1 MIVLPEPALA
11 PVIPP
16 VIVPMV
22 QLKVLAALDVR
33 LILVEVPLQM
43 DFVAALVTAGRGF
56 TVTVIVK
63 GLPAQEPVVE
73 VGVTIYCTVPAVV
86 LLGLVSV

>member
-1 MIVLPEPALA
+1 LIVAPEPALA

-16 VIVPMV
+16 VIVPIV
-22 QLKVLAALDVR
+22 QEKLLATLAVK
-33 LILVEVPLQM
+33 LIFGPVPLQVV
-43 DFVAALVTAGRGF
+43 FVLAVVTTGIGV

-63 GLPAQEPVVE
+63 AAPAHEPVVD

-86 LLGLVSV
+86 LLGFVSV

>member
-1 MIVLPEPALA
+1 
-11 PVIPP
+11 
-16 VIVPMV
+16 MV

-33 LILVEVPLQM
+33 LILVEVPLHM

-73 VGVTIYCTVPAVV
+73 VGGNDILYCTRCCIT
-86 LLGLVSV
+86 GLVSV

>member
-1 MIVLPEPALA
+1 
-11 PVIPP
+11 
-16 VIVPMV
+16 MV

-43 DFVAALVTAGRGF
+43 DFVAALVTAGPGF
-56 TVTVIVK
+56 TVMVKVK